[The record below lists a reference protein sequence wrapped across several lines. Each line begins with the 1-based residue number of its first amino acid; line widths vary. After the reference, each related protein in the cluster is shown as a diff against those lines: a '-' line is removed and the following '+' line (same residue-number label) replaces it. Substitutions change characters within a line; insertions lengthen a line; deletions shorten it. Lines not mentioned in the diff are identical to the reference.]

1 MTRWLRPLPPT
12 STVVDGDY
20 VSADSHLGF
29 GVSRQPRDTP
39 IACRWPRTARP
50 GKPVRPTQIWLC
62 IGGAAILHAAASAP
76 LSARPTFPAEPG
88 RAMAFVCW

>member
-29 GVSRQPRDTP
+29 GVSRQPRD
-39 IACRWPRTARP
+39 ISIVRTLPPAA
-50 GKPVRPTQIWLC
+50 
-62 IGGAAILHAAASAP
+62 GAELHRRRRRLGSA
-76 LSARPTFPAEPG
+76 
-88 RAMAFVCW
+88 